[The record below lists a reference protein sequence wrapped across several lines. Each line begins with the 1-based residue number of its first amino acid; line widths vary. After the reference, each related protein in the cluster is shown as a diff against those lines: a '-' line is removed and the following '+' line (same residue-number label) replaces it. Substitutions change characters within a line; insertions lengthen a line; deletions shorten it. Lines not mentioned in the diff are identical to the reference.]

1 MYNDYKDLADSFFG
15 MCLRNT
21 SYAKNAWLP
30 VYYNEYMAELEKLND
45 FNGLG
50 CNAVVWREL
59 NGKNL
64 AITMT

>member
-1 MYNDYKDLADSFFG
+1 

>member
-1 MYNDYKDLADSFFG
+1 LLSVYNDLADSFLG
-15 MCLRNT
+15 MRLRNT

-50 CNAVVWREL
+50 CNAV
-59 NGKNL
+59 
-64 AITMT
+64 